1 MLVSRFWERRSDE
14 GFVAGVLT
22 HLAGLGSRSSLP
34 SLSVDVSLANRSAGL
49 TSFPSASLV
58 AGAPSSTAV
67 SQSPLVPLV
76 LTGTSTPSAVS
87 FAALSGAS
95 WAAAAAVPVAAS
107 IVRSL
112 VAASVDLPKTLA
124 AVRSAPSDDDDD
136 DDDGAPSPQP
146 APGGAQTSELDGR
159 DQGGDDGDF
168 ETASSPDQLLA
179 WNQLAMDLATA
190 ARRGPTISSRLYA
203 LVNTALY
210 DSWAMFDEDAK
221 GSIYNRPSGDDL
233 EDLLEQA
240 GDLDEGSGLQSL
252 RDAVMAVAAN
262 NVIHAVGA
270 TLFPGGTLPQT
281 FLDRSVAL
289 LDQQL
294 AALSP
299 GTPEAVALRTIAQK
313 LGGQVSAAINSYALL
328 DGSNQQNNYADT
340 TAYVPAPSRFD
351 PTNPRATLDTTWQPL
366 TLPDGN
372 VQRPLTPQWGG
383 VTPFA
388 SGSDLMPDSVLTPY
402 TSDGSLNPLFVAELN
417 QVLQYSMNLT
427 AEQKAIAEYWEAGP
441 GSAFPPGVWM
451 GFTNDL
457 IRDRQL
463 SLDQAMKLSF
473 GVSQSLM
480 DASVGTW
487 ATKYEFDS
495 VRPITAIREYYY
507 GRTTTDSGEP
517 LTDWRETQLD
527 GQAWQPYQN
536 PAALTPNFPDVNS
549 GHSAYS
555 SAASTFIRNF
565 LGSNVFGKSV
575 TLADNASRFD
585 PNGFDGQPGTGTAIT
600 LSWDYLNGA
609 AEQAGLSRL
618 YGGIHFNDGNW
629 LGQILGTRAGSN
641 ASLKAFSLF
650 GDEDYED
657 YAEATIRQ
665 EFGTMTADVLTGLP
679 DEDTEGLRESYGF
692 GGDDLLI
699 DPGTDSHLSL
709 FGGDGLDRFRLS
721 GEGEVWIRD
730 LQAGELI
737 ELHRDVFNKRQSLS
751 DVAFVASDQD
761 PGFTDLTLG
770 KSVLARLDGLWSS
783 AQVNL
788 DIWA

>member
-1 MLVSRFWERRSDE
+1 MLTD
-14 GFVAGVLT
+14 
-22 HLAGLGSRSSLP
+22 LAELGSRSSLP
-34 SLSVDVSLANRSAGL
+34 SLNVDVSLAERSAGL

-76 LTGTSTPSAVS
+76 LTGTSTPSGVS

-136 DDDGAPSPQP
+136 DEAPTPQL
-146 APGGAQTSELDGR
+146 APGGAQTSEFDGR

-179 WNQLAMDLATA
+179 WNQLALDLATA
-190 ARRGPTISSRLYA
+190 AKRGPTISARLYS

-221 GSIYNRPSGDDL
+221 GSIYNHLSEQDL
-233 EDLLEQA
+233 EDLLDQTD
-240 GDLDEGSGLQSL
+240 DLDQDSGLQRL
-252 RDAVMAVAAN
+252 RDAVMAVAADT
-262 NVIHAVGA
+262 VIRTVGA
-270 TLFPGGTLPQT
+270 TLFSGGVLPQT
-281 FLDRSVAL
+281 LLDRSAAL
-289 LDQQL
+289 MELQL
-294 AALSP
+294 AALQP
-299 GTPEAVALRTIAQK
+299 GTPEGAALRAIALN
-313 LGGQVSAAINSYALL
+313 LGGQVSASINSYALL

-340 TAYVPAPSRFD
+340 TGYVATPSRFD
-351 PTNPRATLDTTWQPL
+351 PTNPRDTLDTTWQPL
-366 TLPDGN
+366 TRPDGN
-372 VQRPLTPQWGG
+372 VQRPLTPHWGE

-388 SGSDLMPDSVLTPY
+388 SGADLVPDSVLTPY

-417 QVLQYSMNLT
+417 QVLEYSMNLMAT
-427 AEQKAIAEYWEAGP
+427 EKAIAEYWEAGP

-473 GVSQSLM
+473 GVSQALM
-480 DASVGTW
+480 DAAIGSW
-487 ATKYEFDS
+487 ATKYEFNS

-507 GRTTTDSGEP
+507 GLNTTDWGEQ
-517 LTDWRETQLD
+517 LTDWRETPLD

-549 GHSAYS
+549 GHSAFS

-679 DEDTEGLRESYGF
+679 DEDTEGVRESYGF
-692 GGDDLLI
+692 GGNDLLI
-699 DPGTDSHLSL
+699 DPGTDGHLSL

-721 GEGEVWIRD
+721 GDGEVWIRD

-737 ELHRDVFNKRQSLS
+737 ELHLDVFKKHQSLS

>member
-1 MLVSRFWERRSDE
+1 MLVSQFWQRRSDE
-14 GFVAGVLT
+14 SFDAGVLT
-22 HLAGLGSRSSLP
+22 DLAGLGSRSSLP
-34 SLSVDVSLANRSAGL
+34 SLSVDVSLAERSAGL

-76 LTGTSTPSAVS
+76 LTGTSTPSGVS

-124 AVRSAPSDDDDD
+124 AVRSAPSDDDD
-136 DDDGAPSPQP
+136 GAPSPQP
-146 APGGAQTSELDGR
+146 APGGAQTSEFDGR

-179 WNQLAMDLATA
+179 WNQLALDLATA
-190 ARRGPTISSRLYA
+190 ARRGPTISSRLYS

-240 GDLDEGSGLQSL
+240 GDLDEGPGLQSL

-262 NVIHAVGA
+262 NVIRAVGA

-299 GTPEAVALRTIAQK
+299 GTPEAVALRTTAQK

-340 TAYVPAPSRFD
+340 TGYVPTPSLFD
-351 PTNPRATLDTTWQPL
+351 PTNPRDTLDTTWQPL

-372 VQRPLTPQWGG
+372 VQRPLTPHWGE

-388 SGSDLMPDSVLTPY
+388 SGADLVPDSVLTPY

-417 QVLQYSMNLT
+417 QVLEYSMNLT
-427 AEQKAIAEYWEAGP
+427 ATEKAIAEYWEAGP

-473 GVSQSLM
+473 GVSQALM
-480 DASVGTW
+480 DASIGTW
-487 ATKYEFDS
+487 ATKYEFNS

-507 GRTTTDSGEP
+507 GETTTDWGEP
-517 LTDWRETQLD
+517 LTDWRETPLD

-536 PAALTPNFPDVNS
+536 SAALTPNFPDVNS

-575 TLADNASRFD
+575 TLADNSSRFD

-650 GDEDYED
+650 GDEDDED
-657 YAEATIRQ
+657 YAAATIRQ

-679 DEDTEGLRESYGF
+679 DEDTEGVRESYGF
-692 GGDDLLI
+692 GGNDLLI
-699 DPGTDSHLSL
+699 DPGTDGHLSL

-737 ELHRDVFNKRQSLS
+737 ELHLDVFKKHQSLS

-783 AQVNL
+783 DQVNL
-788 DIWA
+788 GIWA

>member
-1 MLVSRFWERRSDE
+1 MLVSQFWQRRSDE
-14 GFVAGVLT
+14 SFDAGVLT
-22 HLAGLGSRSSLP
+22 DLAELGSRSSLL
-34 SLSVDVSLANRSAGL
+34 SLNVDVSLAERSAGL

-76 LTGTSTPSAVS
+76 LTGTSTPSGVS

-124 AVRSAPSDDDDD
+124 AVRSAPSDDDD
-136 DDDGAPSPQP
+136 GAPSPQP
-146 APGGAQTSELDGR
+146 APGGAQTSEFDGR

-179 WNQLAMDLATA
+179 WNQLALDLATA
-190 ARRGPTISSRLYA
+190 ARRGPTISSRLYS

-262 NVIHAVGA
+262 NVIRAVGA

-294 AALSP
+294 AALQA
-299 GTPEAVALRTIAQK
+299 GTPEGAALRAIALN

-340 TAYVPAPSRFD
+340 TGYVPTPSRFD
-351 PTNPRATLDTTWQPL
+351 PTDPRATLDTTWQPL
-366 TLPDGN
+366 TLPNGSR
-372 VQRPLTPQWGG
+372 QAPLTPQWGG

-388 SGSDLMPDSVLTPY
+388 SGADLVPDSVLTPY

-427 AEQKAIAEYWEAGP
+427 ATEKAIAEYWEAGP

-463 SLDQAMKLSF
+463 SLDQGMKLSF
-473 GVSQSLM
+473 GVSQALM
-480 DASVGTW
+480 DAAIGSW
-487 ATKYEFDS
+487 ATKYEFNS

-507 GRTTTDSGEP
+507 GETTTDWGEP
-517 LTDWRETQLD
+517 LTDWRETPLD

-536 PAALTPNFPDVNS
+536 SAALTPNFPDVNS

-575 TLADNASRFD
+575 TLADNSSRFD

-650 GDEDYED
+650 GDEDDED
-657 YAEATIRQ
+657 DEDDAAATIRQ

-679 DEDTEGLRESYGF
+679 DEDTEGVRESYGF
-692 GGDDLLI
+692 GGNDLLI
-699 DPGTDSHLSL
+699 DPGTDGHLSL

-721 GEGEVWIRD
+721 GDGEVWIRD

-737 ELHRDVFNKRQSLS
+737 ELHLDVFKKHQSLS

-783 AQVNL
+783 DQVNL
-788 DIWA
+788 GIWA

>member
-1 MLVSRFWERRSDE
+1 M
-14 GFVAGVLT
+14 
-22 HLAGLGSRSSLP
+22 
-34 SLSVDVSLANRSAGL
+34 
-49 TSFPSASLV
+49 
-58 AGAPSSTAV
+58 
-67 SQSPLVPLV
+67 
-76 LTGTSTPSAVS
+76 
-87 FAALSGAS
+87 
-95 WAAAAAVPVAAS
+95 AAS

-112 VAASVDLPKTLA
+112 AAASVDLPKTLA
-124 AVRSAPSDDDDD
+124 AVRSASSDDD
-136 DDDGAPSPQP
+136 DDDGAPSPQL
-146 APGGAQTSELDGR
+146 APGGAQTSEFDGR
-159 DQGGDDGDF
+159 DHGGDDGDF

-179 WNQLAMDLATA
+179 WNQLALDLATA

-210 DSWAMFDEDAK
+210 DSWAIFDEDAK
-221 GSIYNRPSGDDL
+221 GSIYNHLSEQDL
-233 EDLLEQA
+233 EDLLDQTD
-240 GDLDEGSGLQSL
+240 DLDQDSGLQRL
-252 RDAVMAVAAN
+252 RDAVIAVAADT
-262 NVIHAVGA
+262 VIRTVGA
-270 TLFPGGTLPQT
+270 TLFSGGVLPQT
-281 FLDRSVAL
+281 LLDRSAAL
-289 LDQQL
+289 MELQL
-294 AALSP
+294 AALQP
-299 GTPEAVALRTIAQK
+299 GTPEGAALRAIALN
-313 LGGQVSAAINSYALL
+313 LGGQVSASINSYALL

-340 TAYVPAPSRFD
+340 TGYEPAPSRFD
-351 PTNPRATLDTTWQPL
+351 PANPRDTLDTTWQPL
-366 TLPDGN
+366 PG
-372 VQRPLTPQWGG
+372 QRPLTPQWGG

-388 SGSDLMPDSVLTPY
+388 SGRELMPDSVLTPY

-441 GSAFPPGVWM
+441 GSAYPPGVWM

-473 GVSQSLM
+473 GVSQSLL
-480 DASVGTW
+480 DASIGTW
-487 ATKYEFDS
+487 ATKYHFDS

-517 LTDWRETQLD
+517 LTDWRETPLV
-527 GQAWQPYQN
+527 GQAWRPYQN
-536 PAALTPNFPDVNS
+536 PAALTPSFPDVNS

-555 SAASTFIRNF
+555 SAASTFIRNY

-575 TLADNASRFD
+575 TLADDAARFD
-585 PNGFDGQPGTGTAIT
+585 PNGFDGQPDTGTAIT

-629 LGQILGTRAGSN
+629 QGQILGTRAGTN

-650 GDEDYED
+650 GDEDDED
-657 YAEATIRQ
+657 DAAATTRQ

-679 DEDTEGLRESYGF
+679 DEDTEGVRESYGF

-699 DPGTDSHLSL
+699 DPGTDGHLSL

-721 GEGEVWIRD
+721 GDGEVWIRD
-730 LQAGELI
+730 LQAGEFI
-737 ELHRDVFNKRQSLS
+737 ELHRDVFKKHQSLS
-751 DVAFVASDQD
+751 DVAFLASDQD

>member
-1 MLVSRFWERRSDE
+1 MLVSRFRVRRSDE
-14 GFVAGVLT
+14 GSDAGVLT
-22 HLAGLGSRSSLP
+22 DLAELGSRSSLP
-34 SLSVDVSLANRSAGL
+34 SLSVDVSLAERSAGL

-76 LTGTSTPSAVS
+76 LTGTSTPSGVS

-124 AVRSAPSDDDDD
+124 AVRSAPSDDDD
-136 DDDGAPSPQP
+136 GAPSPQP
-146 APGGAQTSELDGR
+146 APGGAGASEFDGR

-179 WNQLAMDLATA
+179 WNQLALDLATA
-190 ARRGPTISSRLYA
+190 AKRGPTISCRLYA

-221 GSIYNRPSGDDL
+221 GSIYNHLSEQDL
-233 EDLLEQA
+233 EDLLDQTD
-240 GDLDEGSGLQSL
+240 DLDQDSGLQRL

-262 NVIHAVGA
+262 NVIRDVGA
-270 TLFPGGTLPQT
+270 TLFPDGTLPQT
-281 FLDRSVAL
+281 FLERSVDL

-294 AALSP
+294 PALSP
-299 GTPEAVALRTIAQK
+299 GNPEAVALRTIALN

-340 TAYVPAPSRFD
+340 TGYVPAPSRFD
-351 PTNPRATLDTTWQPL
+351 PTNPRDTLDTTWQPL

-372 VQRPLTPQWGG
+372 VQRPLTPHWGE

-388 SGSDLMPDSVLTPY
+388 SGADLVPDSVLTPY

-427 AEQKAIAEYWEAGP
+427 ATEKAIAEYWEAGP

-473 GVSQSLM
+473 GVSQSLT
-480 DASVGTW
+480 DASIGTW

-507 GRTTTDSGEP
+507 GRTTTDSDEL
-517 LTDWRETQLD
+517 LTDWRETPLV

-536 PAALTPNFPDVNS
+536 RAALTQTFP
-549 GHSAYS
+549 
-555 SAASTFIRNF
+555 I
-565 LGSNVFGKSV
+565 
-575 TLADNASRFD
+575 
-585 PNGFDGQPGTGTAIT
+585 
-600 LSWDYLNGA
+600 
-609 AEQAGLSRL
+609 
-618 YGGIHFNDGNW
+618 
-629 LGQILGTRAGSN
+629 
-641 ASLKAFSLF
+641 
-650 GDEDYED
+650 
-657 YAEATIRQ
+657 
-665 EFGTMTADVLTGLP
+665 
-679 DEDTEGLRESYGF
+679 
-692 GGDDLLI
+692 
-699 DPGTDSHLSL
+699 
-709 FGGDGLDRFRLS
+709 
-721 GEGEVWIRD
+721 
-730 LQAGELI
+730 
-737 ELHRDVFNKRQSLS
+737 
-751 DVAFVASDQD
+751 
-761 PGFTDLTLG
+761 
-770 KSVLARLDGLWSS
+770 
-783 AQVNL
+783 
-788 DIWA
+788 

>member
-1 MLVSRFWERRSDE
+1 MPVTQFWQRRSDE
-14 GFVAGVLT
+14 SFDAGVLT
-22 HLAGLGSRSSLP
+22 DLAGLGSRSSLP
-34 SLSVDVSLANRSAGL
+34 SLSVDVSPAERSAGL

-76 LTGTSTPSAVS
+76 LTGTSTSSGVS
-87 FAALSGAS
+87 FSALSGAR

-112 VAASVDLPKTLA
+112 AAASVDLPKQLA
-124 AVRSAPSDDDDD
+124 AVRSASSDDDDD
-136 DDDGAPSPQP
+136 DEAPSPQL

-210 DSWAMFDEDAK
+210 DGWAMFDDDAK

-262 NVIHAVGA
+262 NVIRDVGA

-340 TAYVPAPSRFD
+340 TGYVPTPSRFD
-351 PTNPRATLDTTWQPL
+351 PTDPRATLDTTWQPL
-366 TLPDGN
+366 TG
-372 VQRPLTPQWGG
+372 QRPLTPQWGG

-388 SGSDLMPDSVLTPY
+388 SGRDLMPDSVLTPY

-427 AEQKAIAEYWEAGP
+427 ATEKAIAEYWEAGP

-463 SLDQAMKLSF
+463 SLDQGMKLSF
-473 GVSQSLM
+473 GVSQALM
-480 DASVGTW
+480 DAAIGSW
-487 ATKYEFDS
+487 ATKYEFNS

-507 GRTTTDSGEP
+507 GLNTTDWGEQ
-517 LTDWRETQLD
+517 LTDWRETPLD

-575 TLADNASRFD
+575 TLADDASRFD
-585 PNGFDGQPGTGTAIT
+585 PNGFDGQPDTGTEIT

-679 DEDTEGLRESYGF
+679 DEDTEGVRESYGF

-699 DPGTDSHLSL
+699 DPGTDGHLSL

-737 ELHRDVFNKRQSLS
+737 ELHLDVFKKHQSLS

-783 AQVNL
+783 DQVNL
-788 DIWA
+788 GIWA

>member
-1 MLVSRFWERRSDE
+1 MQSSRAWGRNSAADFL
-14 GFVAGVLT
+14 AGVLRPGV
-22 HLAGLGSRSSLP
+22 GLGSLSALP
-34 SLSVDVSLANRSAGL
+34 SLSVAVSLADHAAL
-49 TSFPSASLV
+49 LASFSGASLV
-58 AGAPSSTAV
+58 AGVPSSTAV
-67 SQSPLVPLV
+67 SLSPLVAFVP
-76 LTGTSTPSAVS
+76 TGTSTPSGVPFS
-87 FAALSGAS
+87 ALSRAISAAS
-95 WAAAAAVPVAAS
+95 VALPVAAS
-107 IVRSL
+107 FVRAG
-112 VAASVDLPKTLA
+112 AAATVDLAKKLV
-124 AVRSAPSDDDDD
+124 AVRSASSDDDE
-136 DDDGAPSPQP
+136 APSPP
-146 APGGAQTSELDGR
+146 LAPKGDQTSELDGR

-168 ETASSPDQLLA
+168 EAASSPDQLLA
-179 WNQLAMDLATA
+179 WNQLALDLATA

-210 DSWAMFDEDAK
+210 DSWAIFDEDAK
-221 GSIYNRPSGDDL
+221 GLIYNHLSDQDL
-233 EDLLEQA
+233 EDLLDHA
-240 GDLDEGSGLQSL
+240 DDLDQDLGLQRL
-252 RDAVMAVAAN
+252 RDAVMAVASN
-262 NVIHAVGA
+262 TVMRTVGA
-270 TLFPGGTLPQT
+270 TLFSGGVLPQT
-281 FLDRSVAL
+281 WLERSAAL
-289 LDQQL
+289 MELQL
-294 AALSP
+294 AALHP
-299 GTPEAVALRTIAQK
+299 GTPEGEALRAIALN
-313 LGGQVSAAINSYALL
+313 LGGQVSAAINNFALL

-340 TAYVPAPSRFD
+340 TGYVPAPSRFD
-351 PTNPRATLDTTWQPL
+351 PANPRDTLNTTWQPL
-366 TLPDGN
+366 TLPNGN
-372 VQRPLTPQWGG
+372 RQLPLTPHWGE

-388 SGSDLMPDSVLTPY
+388 SGRDLIPDSVLTPY

-427 AEQKAIAEYWEAGP
+427 ATQKAIAEYWEAGP
-441 GSAFPPGVWM
+441 GSSFPPGIWM

-463 SLDQAMKLSF
+463 SLDEAMKLSF

-480 DASVGTW
+480 DAAIGTW
-487 ATKYEFDS
+487 AAKYHFES

-507 GRTTTDSGEP
+507 GYTTTDSGEP
-517 LTDWRETQLD
+517 LTDWRETPLD
-527 GQAWQPYQN
+527 GKDWEPYQN
-536 PAALTPNFPDVNS
+536 PAALTPAFPDVNS

-585 PNGFDGQPGTGTAIT
+585 PNGFDGQPGTGPAIT
-600 LSWDYLNGA
+600 LSWDYLNAA

-629 LGQILGTRAGSN
+629 QGQILGTRAGSN

-650 GDEDYED
+650 GDEDDED

-679 DEDTEGLRESYGF
+679 DEDSEGVRESYGF

-699 DPGTDSHLSL
+699 DPGTDGHLSL

-737 ELHRDVFNKRQSLS
+737 ELHRDVFEKLQSLR
-751 DVAFVASDQD
+751 DVAFVASDQG

-770 KSVLARLDGLWSS
+770 QSVLARLDGVWSS

-788 DIWA
+788 GTWA

>member
-1 MLVSRFWERRSDE
+1 MSAGSSVLFRGSLQDLIAGGINRPLVLDS
-14 GFVAGVLT
+14 L
-22 HLAGLGSRSSLP
+22 SSL
-34 SLSVDVSLANRSAGL
+34 SELVAARSLANGFA
-49 TSFPSASLV
+49 TLV
-58 AGAPSSTAV
+58 P
-67 SQSPLVPLV
+67 SQSPCIVAGSPLSPV
-76 LTGTSTPSAVS
+76 ASLGPVGGFGLAGASSAVRVSSSGLLPGIS
-87 FAALSGAS
+87 FAPDD
-95 WAAAAAVPVAAS
+95 VPVQAS
-107 IVRSL
+107 RFRSFA
-112 VAASVDLPKTLA
+112 AASVDLLRTVA
-124 AVRSAPSDDDDD
+124 AVRTASIDDADE
-136 DDDGAPSPQP
+136 ASPQP

-159 DQGGDDGDF
+159 DHGGDDGDF

-179 WNQLAMDLATA
+179 WNQLALDLATD
-190 ARRGPTISSRLYA
+190 ARRGPTISCRLYA

-210 DSWAMFDEDAK
+210 DSWAIFDEDAK
-221 GSIYNRPSGDDL
+221 GSIYNHLSEQDL
-233 EDLLEQA
+233 EDLLDQVD
-240 GDLDEGSGLQSL
+240 DLDQDSGLQRL
-252 RDAVMAVAAN
+252 RDAVMAVAGDT
-262 NVIHAVGA
+262 VMRTVGA
-270 TLFPGGTLPQT
+270 TLFRDGVLPPTL
-281 FLDRSVAL
+281 LDRSAELMKLQLDAL
-289 LDQQL
+289 H
-294 AALSP
+294 P
-299 GTPEAVALRTIAQK
+299 GTLEGEALRAIALN

-328 DGSNQQNNYADT
+328 DGSNQQKNYADT
-340 TAYVPAPSRFD
+340 TGYVPAPSRF
-351 PTNPRATLDTTWQPL
+351 NPANPKATLNTTWQPL

-372 VQRPLTPQWGG
+372 RQLPLTPHWGE

-388 SGSDLMPDSVLTPY
+388 SGRDLMPDSVLTPY

-480 DASVGTW
+480 DASIGSW
-487 ATKYEFDS
+487 ATKYEFNS

-507 GRTTTDSGEP
+507 GRTTTDSGET
-517 LTDWRETQLD
+517 LTDWRETPLD

-536 PAALTPNFPDVNS
+536 PAALTPNFPDMNS

-555 SAASTFIRNF
+555 SAASTFIRNY

-575 TLADNASRFD
+575 TLADNDSRFD
-585 PNGFDGQPGTGTAIT
+585 PNGFDGKQGTGNAIT

-629 LGQILGTRAGSN
+629 QGQILGTRAGTN

-650 GDEDYED
+650 GDEDD
-657 YAEATIRQ
+657 AEATTRQ
-665 EFGTMTADVLTGLP
+665 EFGTMAADVLTGLP
-679 DEDTEGLRESYGF
+679 AEATDGVRESYGF

-699 DPGTDSHLSL
+699 DPGSEGRLNL
-709 FGGDGLDRFRLS
+709 FGGDGRDGFRLS
-721 GEGEVWIRD
+721 GKGDVWIRD
-730 LQAGELI
+730 LQVGEFI
-737 ELHRDVFNKRQSLS
+737 ELHRDVFEKGQTLRDL
-751 DVAFVASDQD
+751 AFVTSDQG

-770 KSVLARLDGLWSS
+770 QSVLARLDGLWSS

-788 DIWA
+788 GTWA

>member
-1 MLVSRFWERRSDE
+1 MPISRLREHRSDE
-14 GFVAGVLT
+14 GFDAGVLT
-22 HLAGLGSRSSLP
+22 DLAGLGSRSSLP
-34 SLSVDVSLANRSAGL
+34 SLSVDVSLAERSAGL

-67 SQSPLVPLV
+67 SQSPLVAFVP
-76 LTGTSTPSAVS
+76 TGTSTPSGVS
-87 FAALSGAS
+87 FSALSGAR
-95 WAAAAAVPVAAS
+95 WAAAAVPVAAGL
-107 IVRSL
+107 VRSL
-112 VAASVDLPKTLA
+112 AAASVDLPKTLA
-124 AVRSAPSDDDDD
+124 AVRSASSDDDD
-136 DDDGAPSPQP
+136 GGPSPQP

-159 DQGGDDGDF
+159 GHDGDHGDF

-179 WNQLAMDLATA
+179 WNQLALDLATA
-190 ARRGPTISSRLYA
+190 ARRGPTISCRLYA

-210 DSWAMFDEDAK
+210 DSWAIFDEDAK
-221 GSIYNRPSGDDL
+221 GSIYNHLSEQDL
-233 EDLLEQA
+233 EDLLDQTD
-240 GDLDEGSGLQSL
+240 DLDQDSGLQRL
-252 RDAVMAVAAN
+252 RDAVMAVAADT
-262 NVIHAVGA
+262 VMRTVGA
-270 TLFPGGTLPQT
+270 TLFSGGVLPQAL
-281 FLDRSVAL
+281 LDRSAAL
-289 LDQQL
+289 MELQL
-294 AALSP
+294 AALQP
-299 GTPEAVALRTIAQK
+299 GTPEGAALRAIALN

-328 DGSNQQNNYADT
+328 DGSNQPNNYADT
-340 TAYVPAPSRFD
+340 TGYVPAPSSFD
-351 PTNPRATLDTTWQPL
+351 PANPTSTLNTTWQPL
-366 TLPDGN
+366 TLPNGTR
-372 VQRPLTPQWGG
+372 QLPLTPHWGE

-388 SGSDLMPDSVLTPY
+388 SGRDLMPDSVLTPY

-427 AEQKAIAEYWEAGP
+427 ATEKAIAEYWEAGP

-473 GVSQSLM
+473 GVSQSLL
-480 DASVGTW
+480 DASIGTW
-487 ATKYEFDS
+487 ATKYHFDS

-517 LTDWRETQLD
+517 LTDWRETPLV

-536 PAALTPNFPDVNS
+536 PAALTPNFPDMNS

-555 SAASTFIRNF
+555 SAASTFIRNY

-575 TLADNASRFD
+575 TLKDNDSRFD
-585 PNGFDGQPGTGTAIT
+585 PNGFDGQPGTTGTAIT

-609 AEQAGLSRL
+609 ADQAGLSRL

-629 LGQILGTRAGSN
+629 QGQILGTRAGTN

-650 GDEDYED
+650 GDEDDED
-657 YAEATIRQ
+657 YAEVTIRQ

-679 DEDTEGLRESYGF
+679 DEDTEGVRESYGF

-699 DPGTDSHLSL
+699 DPGTDGHLSL

-730 LQAGELI
+730 LQAGEFI
-737 ELHRDVFNKRQSLS
+737 ELHRDVFEKRQSLS
-751 DVAFVASDQD
+751 DVAFVASDQG

-770 KSVLARLDGLWSS
+770 QSVLARLDGQWSS

-788 DIWA
+788 GIWA

>member
-22 HLAGLGSRSSLP
+22 HRAGLGSRSSLP

-87 FAALSGAS
+87 FSALSGARFT
-95 WAAAAAVPVAAS
+95 AAAAVPVAAS
-107 IVRSL
+107 LVRSL
-112 VAASVDLPKTLA
+112 ASASVDLPKTLA
-124 AVRSAPSDDDDD
+124 AVRSASSDDD

-159 DQGGDDGDF
+159 DHDGDDGDF

-179 WNQLAMDLATA
+179 WNQLALDLATA

-221 GSIYNRPSGDDL
+221 GSIYNHLSEQDL
-233 EDLLEQA
+233 EDLLDQTD
-240 GDLDEGSGLQSL
+240 DLDQDSGLQRL
-252 RDAVMAVAAN
+252 RDAVMAVAGDT
-262 NVIHAVGA
+262 VMRTVGA
-270 TLFPGGTLPQT
+270 TLFSGGVLPQT
-281 FLDRSVAL
+281 LLDRSSAL
-289 LDQQL
+289 LELQL
-294 AALSP
+294 AALQP
-299 GTPEAVALRTIAQK
+299 GTPEGAALRAIALN

-328 DGSNQQNNYADT
+328 DGSNQQINYADT
-340 TAYVPAPSRFD
+340 TGYVPTPSRFD
-351 PTNPRATLDTTWQPL
+351 PTNPRDTLDTTWQPL

-372 VQRPLTPQWGG
+372 VQRPLTPHWGE

-388 SGSDLMPDSVLTPY
+388 SGADLVPDSVLTPY

-417 QVLQYSMNLT
+417 QVLEYSMNLT
-427 AEQKAIAEYWEAGP
+427 ATQKAIAEYWEAGP

-480 DASVGTW
+480 DASIGTW

-527 GQAWQPYQN
+527 GKAWQPYQN
-536 PAALTPNFPDVNS
+536 PAALTPNFPDANS

-555 SAASTFIRNF
+555 SAASTFIRNY

-575 TLADNASRFD
+575 TLADDASRFD
-585 PNGFDGQPGTGTAIT
+585 PNGFDGRPGTGGTAIT

-609 AEQAGLSRL
+609 AEQAGLSRM

-629 LGQILGTRAGSN
+629 LGQILGTRAGTN

-650 GDEDYED
+650 GDEDD
-657 YAEATIRQ
+657 GDDAAATTRQ

-679 DEDTEGLRESYGF
+679 QEDTEGVRESYGF

-699 DPGTDSHLSL
+699 DPGTDGHLSL

-721 GEGEVWIRD
+721 GKGEVWIRD

-737 ELHRDVFNKRQSLS
+737 ELHLDVFKNRQSLS

-770 KSVLARLDGLWSS
+770 KSVLARLDGQWSS
-783 AQVNL
+783 DQVNL
-788 DIWA
+788 GIWA

>member
-1 MLVSRFWERRSDE
+1 MGTFKPEGDTGSALSRQIS
-14 GFVAGVLT
+14 VAS
-22 HLAGLGSRSSLP
+22 A
-34 SLSVDVSLANRSAGL
+34 VSL
-49 TSFPSASLV
+49 SASLDR
-58 AGAPSSTAV
+58 
-67 SQSPLVPLV
+67 PL
-76 LTGTSTPSAVS
+76 
-87 FAALSGAS
+87 
-95 WAAAAAVPVAAS
+95 AAAVEVLPQSVVAVRPAAAS
-107 IVRSL
+107 
-112 VAASVDLPKTLA
+112 
-124 AVRSAPSDDDDD
+124 SDDDDRD
-136 DDDGAPSPQP
+136 DHDHDHDHDEAPSPQL
-146 APGGAQTSELDGR
+146 APQGPQAADSDGR
-159 DQGGDDGDF
+159 DQGDEDADS
-168 ETASSPDQLLA
+168 ERASSPDQLLA
-179 WNQLAMDLATA
+179 WNQLALDLATA
-190 ARRGPTISSRLYA
+190 ARRGPTISSRLYS

-233 EDLLEQA
+233 EELLEQA

-313 LGGQVSAAINSYALL
+313 LGGQVSAAINNSALL

-340 TAYVPAPSRFD
+340 TGYVATPSRFD
-351 PTNPRATLDTTWQPL
+351 PTNPRDTLDTTWQPL

-372 VQRPLTPQWGG
+372 VQRPLTPHWGE

-388 SGSDLMPDSVLTPY
+388 SGADLVPDSVLTPY

-427 AEQKAIAEYWEAGP
+427 ATQKAIAEYWEAGP

-480 DASVGTW
+480 DASIGTW

-495 VRPITAIREYYY
+495 VRPITAISEYYY
-507 GRTTTDSGEP
+507 GRTTTDSDEL
-517 LTDWRETQLD
+517 LTDWRETPLV

-536 PAALTPNFPDVNS
+536 PASLTPNFPDANS

-555 SAASTFIRNF
+555 SAASTFIRNY
-565 LGSNVFGKSV
+565 LGSNVFGRSV
-575 TLADNASRFD
+575 TLADSASRFD
-585 PNGFDGQPGTGTAIT
+585 PNGFDGLLGDGSAIT
-600 LSWDYLNGA
+600 LSWDYLNAA

-650 GDEDYED
+650 SGE
-657 YAEATIRQ
+657 AEAEAPIRQ
-665 EFGTMTADVLTGLP
+665 DFGTMSADVLTGLP
-679 DEDTEGLRESYGF
+679 AESSDGLRESYGF

-699 DPGTDSHLSL
+699 DPGSEGRLNL
-709 FGGDGLDRFRLS
+709 FGGDGLDSFRLS
-721 GEGEVWIRD
+721 GKGDVWIRD
-730 LQAGELI
+730 LQVGESI
-737 ELHRDVFNKRQSLS
+737 ELNRGVFKNGQSLRDV
-751 DVAFVASDQD
+751 VFVVSDQD
-761 PGFTDLTLG
+761 PGFTDLILGRTL
-770 KSVLARLDGLWSS
+770 LARLDGVWSS

-788 DIWA
+788 GTWA

>member
-1 MLVSRFWERRSDE
+1 MLVSQFWQRRSDE
-14 GFVAGVLT
+14 SFDAGVLT
-22 HLAGLGSRSSLP
+22 DLAELGSRSSLP
-34 SLSVDVSLANRSAGL
+34 SLNVDVSLAERSAGL

-67 SQSPLVPLV
+67 SQSPLVALV
-76 LTGTSTPSAVS
+76 PTGTSTSSGVS
-87 FAALSGAS
+87 FSALSGAR
-95 WAAAAAVPVAAS
+95 WAAAAVPVAAS

-112 VAASVDLPKTLA
+112 AAASVDLPKTLA

-136 DDDGAPSPQP
+136 DGAPSPQL
-146 APGGAQTSELDGR
+146 APGGAQTSEFDGR
-159 DQGGDDGDF
+159 DQGGEDGDF

-179 WNQLAMDLATA
+179 WNQLALDLATA
-190 ARRGPTISSRLYA
+190 AKRGPTISCRLYA

-233 EDLLEQA
+233 GDLLEQA
-240 GDLDEGSGLQSL
+240 GDLDEGPGLQSL

-262 NVIHAVGA
+262 NVIRDVGA
-270 TLFPGGTLPQT
+270 TLFPDGKLPQT
-281 FLDRSVAL
+281 WLARSSAL
-289 LDQQL
+289 LELQL
-294 AALSP
+294 PALSP
-299 GTPEAVALRTIAQK
+299 GNPEAVALRTIAQK

-340 TAYVPAPSRFD
+340 TGYNPTPSGFD
-351 PTNPRATLDTTWQPL
+351 PTKPRATLDTTWQPL
-366 TLPDGN
+366 HGQL
-372 VQRPLTPQWGG
+372 PLTPHWGE
-383 VTPFA
+383 VTHFA
-388 SGSDLMPDSVLTPY
+388 SGRDLMPDSVLTPY
-402 TSDGSLNPLFVAELN
+402 ITEDSLNPLFVAELN

-480 DASVGTW
+480 DAAIGSW
-487 ATKYEFDS
+487 ATKYEFNS
-495 VRPITAIREYYY
+495 VRPITAIRQYYH
-507 GRTTTDSGEP
+507 GLTTTDWGEP
-517 LTDWRETQLD
+517 LTDWRETPLD
-527 GQAWQPYQN
+527 GKAWQPYQN

-585 PNGFDGQPGTGTAIT
+585 PNGFDGQPGTTGTAIT

-650 GDEDYED
+650 GDEDDEDYED

-679 DEDTEGLRESYGF
+679 DEDTEGVRESYGF
-692 GGDDLLI
+692 GGNDLLI
-699 DPGTDSHLSL
+699 DPGTDGHLSL

-721 GEGEVWIRD
+721 GDGEVWIRD

-737 ELHRDVFNKRQSLS
+737 ELHLDVFKKHQSLS

-783 AQVNL
+783 DQVNL
-788 DIWA
+788 GIWA

>member
-1 MLVSRFWERRSDE
+1 
-14 GFVAGVLT
+14 
-22 HLAGLGSRSSLP
+22 
-34 SLSVDVSLANRSAGL
+34 
-49 TSFPSASLV
+49 
-58 AGAPSSTAV
+58 
-67 SQSPLVPLV
+67 
-76 LTGTSTPSAVS
+76 
-87 FAALSGAS
+87 
-95 WAAAAAVPVAAS
+95 
-107 IVRSL
+107 
-112 VAASVDLPKTLA
+112 
-124 AVRSAPSDDDDD
+124 
-136 DDDGAPSPQP
+136 
-146 APGGAQTSELDGR
+146 
-159 DQGGDDGDF
+159 
-168 ETASSPDQLLA
+168 
-179 WNQLAMDLATA
+179 MDLATA

-262 NVIHAVGA
+262 NVIRAVGA

-299 GTPEAVALRTIAQK
+299 GTPEAVALRTIALK

-340 TAYVPAPSRFD
+340 TGYVATPSRFD

-366 TLPDGN
+366 TLPNGSR
-372 VQRPLTPQWGG
+372 QAPLTPHWGE

-388 SGSDLMPDSVLTPY
+388 SGADLVPDSVLTPY

-427 AEQKAIAEYWEAGP
+427 ATQKAIAEYWEAGP
-441 GSAFPPGVWM
+441 GSSFPPGVWM

-463 SLDQAMKLSF
+463 SLDQSVKLSF

-480 DASVGTW
+480 DAAIGTW
-487 ATKYEFDS
+487 ATKYEFNS
-495 VRPITAIREYYY
+495 VRPITAIRQYYH
-507 GRTTTDSGEP
+507 GLTTTDWGEP
-517 LTDWRETQLD
+517 LTDWRETPLD

-575 TLADNASRFD
+575 TLADNSSRFD

-650 GDEDYED
+650 SGEADDD
-657 YAEATIRQ
+657 DKDDAEATIRQ
-665 EFGTMTADVLTGLP
+665 DFGTMSADVLTGLP
-679 DEDTEGLRESYGF
+679 AEVTEALRESYGF

-699 DPGTDSHLSL
+699 DPGSEGRLNL
-709 FGGDGLDRFRLS
+709 FGGDGLDSFRLS
-721 GEGEVWIRD
+721 GKGDVWIRD
-730 LQAGELI
+730 LQVGESI
-737 ELHRDVFNKRQSLS
+737 ELNRGVFKNGQSLRDV
-751 DVAFVASDQD
+751 VFVVSDQD
-761 PGFTDLTLG
+761 PGFTDLILGRTL
-770 KSVLARLDGLWSS
+770 LARLDGVWSS

-788 DIWA
+788 GTWA

>member
-1 MLVSRFWERRSDE
+1 MLTD
-14 GFVAGVLT
+14 
-22 HLAGLGSRSSLP
+22 LAELGSRSSLP
-34 SLSVDVSLANRSAGL
+34 SLNVDVSLAERSAGL
-49 TSFPSASLV
+49 TSFPRSSLV

-76 LTGTSTPSAVS
+76 LTGTSTPSGVS

-146 APGGAQTSELDGR
+146 APGGAQTSEFDGR

-179 WNQLAMDLATA
+179 WNQLALDLATA
-190 ARRGPTISSRLYA
+190 ARRGPTISSRLYS

-221 GSIYNRPSGDDL
+221 GSIYNHLSEQDL
-233 EDLLEQA
+233 EDLLDQTD
-240 GDLDEGSGLQSL
+240 DLDQDSGLQRL
-252 RDAVMAVAAN
+252 RDAVMAVAADT
-262 NVIHAVGA
+262 VIRTVGA
-270 TLFPGGTLPQT
+270 TLFSGGVLPQT
-281 FLDRSVAL
+281 LLDRSAAL
-289 LDQQL
+289 MELQL
-294 AALSP
+294 AALQP
-299 GTPEAVALRTIAQK
+299 GTPEGAALRAIALN
-313 LGGQVSAAINSYALL
+313 LGGQVSASINSYALL

-340 TAYVPAPSRFD
+340 TGYVATPSRFD
-351 PTNPRATLDTTWQPL
+351 PTNPRDTLDTTWQPL
-366 TLPDGN
+366 TRPDGN
-372 VQRPLTPQWGG
+372 VQRPLTPHWGE

-388 SGSDLMPDSVLTPY
+388 SGADLVPDSVLTPY

-417 QVLQYSMNLT
+417 QVLEYSMNLMAT
-427 AEQKAIAEYWEAGP
+427 EKAIAEYWEAGP

-473 GVSQSLM
+473 GVSQALM
-480 DASVGTW
+480 DAAIGSW
-487 ATKYEFDS
+487 ATKYEFNS

-507 GRTTTDSGEP
+507 GETTTDWGEP
-517 LTDWRETQLD
+517 LTDWRETPLD

-549 GHSAYS
+549 GHSAFS

-650 GDEDYED
+650 GDEDDED
-657 YAEATIRQ
+657 DAAATIRQ

-679 DEDTEGLRESYGF
+679 DEDTEGVRESYGF
-692 GGDDLLI
+692 GGNDLLI
-699 DPGTDSHLSL
+699 DPGTDGHLSL

-721 GEGEVWIRD
+721 GDGEVWIRD
-730 LQAGELI
+730 LQAGEFI
-737 ELHRDVFNKRQSLS
+737 ELHRDVFDKHQSLS

-770 KSVLARLDGLWSS
+770 QSVLARLDGLWSS

>member
-1 MLVSRFWERRSDE
+1 M
-14 GFVAGVLT
+14 
-22 HLAGLGSRSSLP
+22 
-34 SLSVDVSLANRSAGL
+34 
-49 TSFPSASLV
+49 
-58 AGAPSSTAV
+58 
-67 SQSPLVPLV
+67 
-76 LTGTSTPSAVS
+76 LTGTSTPSGVS

-136 DDDGAPSPQP
+136 DGAPSPQP
-146 APGGAQTSELDGR
+146 APGGAQTSEFDGR

-179 WNQLAMDLATA
+179 WNQLALDLATA
-190 ARRGPTISSRLYA
+190 AKRGPTISSRLYS

-221 GSIYNRPSGDDL
+221 GSIYNHLSEQDL
-233 EDLLEQA
+233 EDLLDQTD
-240 GDLDEGSGLQSL
+240 DLDQDSGLQRL
-252 RDAVMAVAAN
+252 RDAVMAVAADT
-262 NVIHAVGA
+262 VIRTVGA
-270 TLFPGGTLPQT
+270 TLFSGGVLPQT
-281 FLDRSVAL
+281 LLDRSAAL
-289 LDQQL
+289 MELQL
-294 AALSP
+294 AALQP
-299 GTPEAVALRTIAQK
+299 GTPEGAALRAIALN

-340 TAYVPAPSRFD
+340 TGYVATPSRFD
-351 PTNPRATLDTTWQPL
+351 PTNPRDTLDTTWQPL
-366 TLPDGN
+366 TRPDGN
-372 VQRPLTPQWGG
+372 VQRPLTPHWGE

-388 SGSDLMPDSVLTPY
+388 SGADLVPDSVLTPY

-417 QVLQYSMNLT
+417 QVLEYSMNLMAT
-427 AEQKAIAEYWEAGP
+427 EKAIAEYWEAGP

-473 GVSQSLM
+473 GVSQALM
-480 DASVGTW
+480 DAAIGSW
-487 ATKYEFDS
+487 ATKYEFNS

-507 GRTTTDSGEP
+507 GLNTTDWGEQ
-517 LTDWRETQLD
+517 LTDWRETPLD

-549 GHSAYS
+549 GHSAFS

-650 GDEDYED
+650 GDEDDED
-657 YAEATIRQ
+657 DAAATIRQ

-679 DEDTEGLRESYGF
+679 DEDTEGVRESYGF
-692 GGDDLLI
+692 GGNDLLI
-699 DPGTDSHLSL
+699 DPGTDGHLSL

-721 GEGEVWIRD
+721 GDGEVWIRD
-730 LQAGELI
+730 LQAGEFI
-737 ELHRDVFNKRQSLS
+737 ELHRDVFDKHQSLS